1 MVFSCCSA
9 ESSDSYQHLQITAVT
24 FFYIISKITMRI
36 KEAVSKLIKRQPLS
50 CEIENVIFSIYFY
63 MFNYQEVILSVF
75 LVFRA
80 KNKDFSCYLAIFTAY
95 LARLWDIQSR
105 PNSISTFSMPRSRNL
120 LKFLLAFKLP
130 KVCSTS
136 AGR

>member
-1 MVFSCCSA
+1 MLMVTETCSA
-9 ESSDSYQHLQITAVT
+9 FVRQSQILNK
-24 FFYIISKITMRI
+24 SERKKLHKRRGCLKIN
-36 KEAVSKLIKRQPLS
+36 KEAASFISNGEYRFFK
-50 CEIENVIFSIYFY
+50 FF
-63 MFNYQEVILSVF
+63 LSVQFSGVNFLYF